1 MNYYKILWIILGSV
15 ILNTWKDII
24 TFYWFR
30 CTYIGA
36 PDKSVSD
43 RRSRQKDKKK

>member
-36 PDKSVSD
+36 
-43 RRSRQKDKKK
+43 QKDKKIKKK